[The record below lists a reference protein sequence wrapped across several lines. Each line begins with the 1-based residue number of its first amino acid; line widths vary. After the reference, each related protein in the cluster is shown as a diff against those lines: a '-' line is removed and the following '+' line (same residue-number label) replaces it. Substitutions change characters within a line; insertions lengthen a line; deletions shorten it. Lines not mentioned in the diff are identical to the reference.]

1 MLRKAFKIVLGMAT
15 GTALAYY
22 FTSDRGRSILS
33 SARERLSSGM
43 LDVSRLTGSSGG
55 AGGTAGGE
63 TQAGIE
69 AKIEETRRRLREQ
82 LDRIART
89 TPEETDTPR

>member
-1 MLRKAFKIVLGMAT
+1 MFRKFFKIVLGVAT

-22 FTSDRGRSILS
+22 FTSDRGRSLLS
-33 SARERLSSGM
+33 GAQRRLSSGG
-43 LDVSRLTGSSGG
+43 LDLSRLSGSMGAAGTGQTED
-55 AGGTAGGE
+55 A
-63 TQAGIE
+63 IE

-89 TPEETDTPR
+89 APEETDTSR